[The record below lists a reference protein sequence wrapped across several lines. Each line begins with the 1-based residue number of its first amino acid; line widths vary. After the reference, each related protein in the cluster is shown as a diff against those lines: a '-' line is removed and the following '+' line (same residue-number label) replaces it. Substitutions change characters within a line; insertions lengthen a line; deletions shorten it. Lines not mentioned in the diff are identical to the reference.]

1 MTRDLV
7 TTTLGSIK
15 LSYEQPLSDEH
26 LQGVED
32 MIRQAGLTIY
42 DCRRYTAQPAERID
56 YVVEIIAN
64 YDDLPSDQ
72 WSELID
78 SITKTYCWPVDM
90 GTRGC
95 DMRLRIS
102 ASEVSNPI
110 DWTVSFRD
118 Q

>member
-1 MTRDLV
+1 MVRDLV

-15 LSYEQPLSDEH
+15 LSYEQPLSDEYV
-26 LQGVED
+26 QGVED

-42 DCRRYTAQPAERID
+42 DCRRNTAQPAERID

-78 SITKTYCWPVDM
+78 SIKKTYCWPVGM
-90 GTRGC
+90 GIRGC
-95 DMRLRIS
+95 DMRQRIS
-102 ASEVSNPI
+102 ASEVANPI

-118 Q
+118 R

>member
-1 MTRDLV
+1 MARDLI
-7 TTTLGSIK
+7 TNTLGSIK

-26 LQGVED
+26 LQGVEQT
-32 MIRQAGLTIY
+32 IRQAGLTIHI
-42 DCRRYTAQPAERID
+42 CRRYIAQPAARID

-78 SITKTYCWPVDM
+78 SITKTYCWPIGM

-95 DMRLRIS
+95 DMRQRIS
-102 ASEVSNPI
+102 ASEVKNPI
-110 DWTVSFRD
+110 DWTVDFRG